1 MEVVPLKIYS
11 EISITSVKFS
21 KKNKLIKTQNLQ
33 MSALQQFGVEI
44 FTQNNIFERISTDKP
59 FRPDNPAFIFIKSG
73 SIKLRQHFRDL
84 ELSANTFMVTDPQ
97 TVYELISVSDD
108 FQSRMVSYKREFISA
123 LSLKFNRLITY
134 RYFRQQMNV
143 AVPLFQDDLD
153 VVWKS
158 VNFLK
163 YILDSETEM
172 IYKKEI
178 VEHLFSVF
186 CYQMAGIISKEDNNS
201 MNQMSRQEE
210 IVFVFLN
217 DLANHH
223 LNNRQVDF
231 YAARQSITTRHL
243 SSVVKMITGKSASH
257 VIASIVIN
265 EAKVYL
271 NSSKMPISEISTK
284 LGFSD
289 QYSFS
294 HFFKKHLGI
303 SPSQYRQ
310 QYQ

>member
-1 MEVVPLKIYS
+1 M
-11 EISITSVKFS
+11 SVLEK
-21 KKNKLIKTQNLQ
+21 
-33 MSALQQFGVEI
+33 FGVEI
-44 FTQNNIFERISTDKP
+44 FTQHNIFERIAVDKP
-59 FRPDNPAFIFIKSG
+59 FRPENPAFIFIKSG
-73 SIKLRQHFRDL
+73 TIKLKQHFRDL
-84 ELSANTFMVTDPQ
+84 ELSANMFMVTDPQ
-97 TVYELISVSDD
+97 TVYEMISVSDD

-134 RYFRQQMNV
+134 RYFRQQMNIG
-143 AVPLFQDDLD
+143 VPFHADEME

-172 IYKKEI
+172 TYKKEI

-186 CYQMAGIISKEDNNS
+186 CYQMAGIISKEDS
-201 MNQMSRQEE
+201 SAMNQMSRQEE

-217 DLANHH
+217 DVAKYHTTE
-223 LNNRQVDF
+223 RSVEF

-243 SSVVKMITGKSASH
+243 SSVVKTVTGKSASEI
-257 VIASIVIN
+257 IALIVIN
-265 EAKVYL
+265 EAKVLL
-271 NSSKMPISEISTK
+271 NSSSKPVSEISSI

-294 HFFKKHLGI
+294 HFFKKHLGE
-303 SPSQYRQ
+303 SPTQYRNQ
-310 QYQ
+310 FES

>member
-1 MEVVPLKIYS
+1 M
-11 EISITSVKFS
+11 SVLEK
-21 KKNKLIKTQNLQ
+21 
-33 MSALQQFGVEI
+33 FGVEI
-44 FTQNNIFERISTDKP
+44 FTQHNIFERIAVDKP
-59 FRPDNPAFIFIKSG
+59 FRPDNPAFIFIKTG
-73 SIKLRQHFRDL
+73 TIKLKQSFRDL
-84 ELSANTFMVTDPQ
+84 ELSANMFMVTDPQ
-97 TVYELISVSDD
+97 TVYEMISVSDD

-134 RYFRQQMNV
+134 RYFRQQMNIG
-143 AVPLFQDDLD
+143 VPFHADEME

-163 YILDSETEM
+163 YILDSDTEM
-172 IYKKEI
+172 TYKKEI

-186 CYQMAGIISKEDNNS
+186 CYQMAGIISKEDSNA

-217 DLANHH
+217 DVAKYHNKER
-223 LNNRQVDF
+223 NVEY

-243 SSVVKMITGKSASH
+243 SSVIKSVTGKSASKI
-257 VIASIVIN
+257 IALIVIN
-265 EAKVYL
+265 EAKVLL
-271 NSSKMPISEISTK
+271 NSSNKPVSEISGM

-294 HFFKKHLGI
+294 HFFKKHLGE
-303 SPSQYRQ
+303 SPTQYRNQ
-310 QYQ
+310 FEK

>member
-1 MEVVPLKIYS
+1 M
-11 EISITSVKFS
+11 SVLEK
-21 KKNKLIKTQNLQ
+21 
-33 MSALQQFGVEI
+33 FGVEI
-44 FTQNNIFERISTDKP
+44 FTQHNIFERIAVDKP
-59 FRPDNPAFIFIKSG
+59 FRPENPAFIFIKTG
-73 SIKLRQHFRDL
+73 TIKLKQHFRDL
-84 ELSANTFMVTDPQ
+84 ALSANMFMVTDPQ
-97 TVYELISVSDD
+97 TVYEMISVSDD

-134 RYFRQQMNV
+134 RYFRQQMNIG
-143 AVPLFQDDLD
+143 VPFHADEME

-172 IYKKEI
+172 TYKKEI

-186 CYQMAGIISKEDNNS
+186 CYQMAGIISKEDSSS

-217 DLANHH
+217 DVAKYHNTQ
-223 LNNRQVDF
+223 RSVEF
-231 YAARQSITTRHL
+231 YARRQSITTRHL
-243 SSVVKMITGKSASH
+243 SAVIKSVTGKSASEI
-257 VIASIVIN
+257 IALIVVN
-265 EAKVYL
+265 EAKVLL
-271 NSSKMPISEISTK
+271 NSSSKPVSEISSM

-294 HFFKKHLGI
+294 HFFKKHLGE
-303 SPSQYRQ
+303 SPTQYRNQ
-310 QYQ
+310 FES

>member
-1 MEVVPLKIYS
+1 M
-11 EISITSVKFS
+11 T
-21 KKNKLIKTQNLQ
+21 
-33 MSALQQFGVEI
+33 ALEKFGVEI
-44 FTQNNIFERISTDKP
+44 FTQETIHQRITVDKP
-59 FRPDNPAFIFIKSG
+59 FRPENPAFLFIKSG
-73 SIKLRQHFRDL
+73 TIKLRQHLSDL
-84 ELSANTFMVTDPQ
+84 ELSANTFIVTDPQ
-97 TVYELISVSDD
+97 SVYELISFSDD
-108 FQSRMVSYKREFISA
+108 FQSRMVSYKREFIST

-143 AVPLFQDDLD
+143 GVPFSPDDLE

-163 YILDSETEM
+163 YILDSDTEM

-186 CYQMAGIISKEDNNS
+186 CYQMAGIIANEDNSS

-210 IVFVFLN
+210 IVFLFLN
-217 DLANHH
+217 DLSNHH
-223 LNNRQVDF
+223 LNNRNVEF
-231 YAARQSITTRHL
+231 YAERQSITTRHL
-243 SSVVKMITGKSASH
+243 SSVVKSITGRSASQI
-257 VIASIVIN
+257 IASIVIN

-271 NSSKMPISEISTK
+271 NSSNMPVSEISSV

-294 HFFKKHLGI
+294 HFFKKHLGM

-310 QYQ
+310 QFQ

>member
-1 MEVVPLKIYS
+1 M
-11 EISITSVKFS
+11 SVLEK
-21 KKNKLIKTQNLQ
+21 
-33 MSALQQFGVEI
+33 FGVEI
-44 FTQNNIFERISTDKP
+44 FTQHNIFERIAVDKP
-59 FRPDNPAFIFIKSG
+59 FRPDNPAFIFIKTG
-73 SIKLRQHFRDL
+73 TIKLKQSFRDL
-84 ELSANTFMVTDPQ
+84 ELSANMFMVTDPE
-97 TVYELISVSDD
+97 TVYEMISISDD

-134 RYFRQQMNV
+134 RYFRQQMNIG
-143 AVPLFQDDLD
+143 VPFHADEME

-172 IYKKEI
+172 TYKKEI

-186 CYQMAGIISKEDNNS
+186 CYQMTGIISKEDSNA

-217 DLANHH
+217 DVAKYHNKER
-223 LNNRQVDF
+223 NVEY

-243 SSVVKMITGKSASH
+243 SSVIKSVTGKPASEI
-257 VIASIVIN
+257 IALIVIN
-265 EAKVYL
+265 EAKVLL
-271 NSSKMPISEISTK
+271 NSSNKPVSEISGM

-294 HFFKKHLGI
+294 HFFKKHLGE
-303 SPSQYRQ
+303 SPTQYRNQ
-310 QYQ
+310 FEN

>member
-1 MEVVPLKIYS
+1 M
-11 EISITSVKFS
+11 T
-21 KKNKLIKTQNLQ
+21 
-33 MSALQQFGVEI
+33 ALEQFGVEI
-44 FTQNNIFERISTDKP
+44 FTQETINQRIATDKP
-59 FRPDNPAFIFIKSG
+59 FRPANPAFLFIKSG
-73 SIKLRQHFRDL
+73 TIKLRQHLSDL
-84 ELSANTFMVTDPQ
+84 ELTANTFIVTDPQ
-97 TVYELISVSDD
+97 TVYELISISDN

-143 AVPLFQDDLD
+143 GVPFSKDELD

-172 IYKKEI
+172 TYKKEI

-186 CYQMAGIISKEDNNS
+186 CYQMAGIIANEDNSS

-210 IVFVFLN
+210 IVFLFLN
-217 DLANHH
+217 DLSNHH
-223 LNNRQVDF
+223 LNNRNVEF
-231 YAARQSITTRHL
+231 YAERQSITTRHF
-243 SSVVKMITGKSASH
+243 SSVVKSITGRSASQI
-257 VIASIVIN
+257 IASIVIN

-271 NSSKMPISEISTK
+271 NSSKMPISEISAV

-294 HFFKKHLGI
+294 HFFKKHMEI
-303 SPSQYRQ
+303 SPNQYRAQ
-310 QYQ
+310 FVK

>member
-1 MEVVPLKIYS
+1 M
-11 EISITSVKFS
+11 SVLEK
-21 KKNKLIKTQNLQ
+21 
-33 MSALQQFGVEI
+33 FGVEI
-44 FTQNNIFERISTDKP
+44 FTQHNIFERIAVDKP
-59 FRPDNPAFIFIKSG
+59 FRPENPAFIFIKTG
-73 SIKLRQHFRDL
+73 TIKLKQHFRDL
-84 ELSANTFMVTDPQ
+84 ELSANMFMVTDPQ
-97 TVYELISVSDD
+97 TVYEMISVSDD

-134 RYFRQQMNV
+134 RYFRQQMNIG
-143 AVPLFQDDLD
+143 VPFHADEME

-172 IYKKEI
+172 TYKKEI

-186 CYQMAGIISKEDNNS
+186 CYQMAGIISKEDSSS

-217 DLANHH
+217 DVAKYHNTE
-223 LNNRQVDF
+223 RSVEF
-231 YAARQSITTRHL
+231 YAGRQSITTRHL
-243 SSVVKMITGKSASH
+243 SSVIKTVTGKSAGEI
-257 VIASIVIN
+257 IALIVMN
-265 EAKVYL
+265 EAKVLL
-271 NSSKMPISEISTK
+271 NSSNKSVSEISSM

-294 HFFKKHLGI
+294 HFFKKHIGE
-303 SPSQYRQ
+303 SPTKYRNQ
-310 QYQ
+310 FEN

>member
-1 MEVVPLKIYS
+1 M
-11 EISITSVKFS
+11 SVLEK
-21 KKNKLIKTQNLQ
+21 
-33 MSALQQFGVEI
+33 FGVEI
-44 FTQNNIFERISTDKP
+44 FTQHNIFERIAVDKP
-59 FRPDNPAFIFIKSG
+59 FRPENPAFIFIKSG
-73 SIKLRQHFRDL
+73 TIKLKQHFRDL
-84 ELSANTFMVTDPQ
+84 ELSANMFMVTDPQ
-97 TVYELISVSDD
+97 TVYEMISVSDD

-134 RYFRQQMNV
+134 RYFRQQMNIG
-143 AVPLFQDDLD
+143 VPFHADEME

-172 IYKKEI
+172 TYKKEI

-186 CYQMAGIISKEDNNS
+186 CYQMAGIISKEDTS
-201 MNQMSRQEE
+201 AMNQMSRQEE

-217 DLANHH
+217 DVAKHH
-223 LNNRQVDF
+223 NAERSVEF

-243 SSVVKMITGKSASH
+243 SSVVKNVTGKSASEI
-257 VIASIVIN
+257 IALIVIN
-265 EAKVYL
+265 EAKVLL
-271 NSSKMPISEISTK
+271 NSSNKPVSEISAL

-294 HFFKKHLGI
+294 HFFKKHLDE
-303 SPSQYRQ
+303 SPTRYRNQ
-310 QYQ
+310 FEN

>member
-1 MEVVPLKIYS
+1 MLTFVS
-11 EISITSVKFS
+11 MSVLEK
-21 KKNKLIKTQNLQ
+21 
-33 MSALQQFGVEI
+33 FGVEI
-44 FTQNNIFERISTDKP
+44 FTQHNIFERIAVDKP
-59 FRPDNPAFIFIKSG
+59 FRPENPAFIFIKSG
-73 SIKLRQHFRDL
+73 TIKLKQHFRDL
-84 ELSANTFMVTDPQ
+84 ELSANMFMVTDPQ
-97 TVYELISVSDD
+97 TVYEMISVSDD

-134 RYFRQQMNV
+134 RYFRQQMNIG
-143 AVPLFQDDLD
+143 VPFHADEME

-172 IYKKEI
+172 TYKKEI

-186 CYQMAGIISKEDNNS
+186 CYQMAGIISKEDNTA

-217 DLANHH
+217 DVAKYH
-223 LNNRQVDF
+223 NNERSVEF

-243 SSVVKMITGKSASH
+243 SSVIKSVTGKSASEI
-257 VIASIVIN
+257 IALIVIN
-265 EAKVYL
+265 EAKVLL
-271 NSSKMPISEISTK
+271 NSSSKPVSEISSI

-289 QYSFS
+289 PYSFS
-294 HFFKKHLGI
+294 HFFKKHLGE
-303 SPSQYRQ
+303 SPSQYRNQ
-310 QYQ
+310 FEN

>member
-1 MEVVPLKIYS
+1 
-11 EISITSVKFS
+11 
-21 KKNKLIKTQNLQ
+21 
-33 MSALQQFGVEI
+33 MSALEQFGVEI
-44 FTQNNIFERISTDKP
+44 FTHHNILQRISAGKP
-59 FRPDNPAFIFIKSG
+59 FRPDNPAFLFIKSG
-73 SIKLRQHFRDL
+73 TIKMRQHLSDL

-97 TVYELISVSDD
+97 TVYEMISVSDD

-143 AVPLFQDDLD
+143 GVPFSQNDLD
-153 VVWKS
+153 LVWKS
-158 VNFLK
+158 VDFLK

-201 MNQMSRQEE
+201 MSQMSRQEE

-217 DLANHH
+217 DLASHH
-223 LNNRQVDF
+223 QNNRTVEF
-231 YAARQSITTRHL
+231 YAERQSITTRHL
-243 SSVVKMITGKSASH
+243 SSVMKTITGKSASQI
-257 VIASIVIN
+257 IALIIIN
-265 EAKVYL
+265 EAKVLL
-271 NSSKMPISEISTK
+271 NSSEKPVSEISVI

-294 HFFKKHLGI
+294 HFFKKHLAV
-303 SPSQYRQ
+303 SPSQYRLQ
-310 QYQ
+310 FKS

>member
-1 MEVVPLKIYS
+1 M
-11 EISITSVKFS
+11 SVLEK
-21 KKNKLIKTQNLQ
+21 
-33 MSALQQFGVEI
+33 FGVEI
-44 FTQNNIFERISTDKP
+44 FTQHNIFERIAVDKP
-59 FRPDNPAFIFIKSG
+59 FRPENPAFIFIKSG
-73 SIKLRQHFRDL
+73 TIKLKQHFRDL
-84 ELSANTFMVTDPQ
+84 ELSANMFMVTDPQ
-97 TVYELISVSDD
+97 TVYEMISVSDD

-134 RYFRQQMNV
+134 RYFRQQMNIG
-143 AVPLFQDDLD
+143 VPFHADEME

-172 IYKKEI
+172 TYKKEI

-186 CYQMAGIISKEDNNS
+186 CYQMAGIISKEDS
-201 MNQMSRQEE
+201 SAMNQMSRQEE

-217 DLANHH
+217 DVAKHH
-223 LNNRQVDF
+223 NAERSVEF

-243 SSVVKMITGKSASH
+243 SSVVKHVTGKSASEI
-257 VIASIVIN
+257 IALIVIN
-265 EAKVYL
+265 EAKVLL
-271 NSSKMPISEISTK
+271 NSSNKPVSEISAL

-294 HFFKKHLGI
+294 HFFKKHLDE
-303 SPSQYRQ
+303 SPTRYRNQ
-310 QYQ
+310 FEN

>member
-1 MEVVPLKIYS
+1 M
-11 EISITSVKFS
+11 SVLEK
-21 KKNKLIKTQNLQ
+21 
-33 MSALQQFGVEI
+33 FGVEI
-44 FTQNNIFERISTDKP
+44 FTQHNIFERIAVDKP
-59 FRPDNPAFIFIKSG
+59 FRPENPAFIFIKTG
-73 SIKLRQHFRDL
+73 TIKLKQHFRDL
-84 ELSANTFMVTDPQ
+84 ELSANMFMVTDPQ
-97 TVYELISVSDD
+97 TVYEMISVSDD

-134 RYFRQQMNV
+134 RYFRQQMNIG
-143 AVPLFQDDLD
+143 VPFHADEME

-172 IYKKEI
+172 TYKKEI

-186 CYQMAGIISKEDNNS
+186 CYQMAGIISKEDSSS

-217 DLANHH
+217 DVAKYHNTQ
-223 LNNRQVDF
+223 RSVEF
-231 YAARQSITTRHL
+231 YARRQSITTRHL
-243 SSVVKMITGKSASH
+243 SAVIKSVTGKSASEI
-257 VIASIVIN
+257 IALIVVN
-265 EAKVYL
+265 EAKVLL
-271 NSSKMPISEISTK
+271 NSSSKPVSEISSM

-294 HFFKKHLGI
+294 HFFKKHLGE
-303 SPSQYRQ
+303 SPTQYRNQ
-310 QYQ
+310 FES